1 MPSKKIYVKPYEVKG
16 HWRTIRTRN
25 FKFICSFCD
34 EKVERQSYATAC
46 PRYGNRCQGKKQ
58 NCLRNINRTGVPSIP
73 PLPDSQSITPNTLKT
88 NRDDESELATAATA
102 ISRIDE
108 VQEVENKLN
117 LNLVVEGEETK
128 PTSARP
134 SSTDAIELRDK
145 DRALLI
151 DYIKELLEKTYNK
164 SLTVDESFV
173 LSELLDKR
181 SNKEMATRRKTKVQT
196 IERILSNLMKMLSD
210 AFGEEIELQNFH
222 FVMQKH
228 FRAIQL
234 LHSTGKKLSK

>member
-1 MPSKKIYVKPYEVKG
+1 MPSKKVYVKPYEVKG

-73 PLPDSQSITPNTLKT
+73 PLPDSQSITPNISPLQDSQSITPTISAIRDSQSITPITPKT
-88 NRDDESELATAATA
+88 K
-102 ISRIDE
+102 IDE
-108 VQEVENKLN
+108 EIGLPTAPTA
-117 LNLVVEGEETK
+117 LEE
-128 PTSARP
+128 
-134 SSTDAIELRDK
+134 DK

-234 LHSTGKKLSK
+234 LHSTSKKSSK

>member
-1 MPSKKIYVKPYEVKG
+1 MPSKKVYVKPYTVKG
-16 HWRTIRTRN
+16 HYRTIRTRN

-34 EKVERQSYATAC
+34 EKVERESYATAC

-73 PLPDSQSITPNTLKT
+73 PLPDSQIITPNTPS
-88 NRDDESELATAATA
+88 DDEIRLVTAATA
-102 ISRIDE
+102 ISSADE
-108 VQEVENKLN
+108 VQEVGNKLN
-117 LNLVVEGEETK
+117 LNLVVEGEETN
-128 PTSARP
+128 PTSDRP
-134 SSTDAIELRDK
+134 SSTDDQKLSDK

-164 SLTVDESFV
+164 PLTLDESFV
-173 LSELLDKR
+173 LSDLLDKR
-181 SNKEMATRRKTKVQT
+181 SSQEMATRRKTKVQT
-196 IERILSNLMKMLSD
+196 IDRILSNLMKMLSD
-210 AFGEEIELQNFH
+210 AFGEKIELQNFH

-234 LHSTGKKLSK
+234 LHSTNKKLSK